1 MQNFKT
7 LGKIRDA
14 HGIKGEVFLI
24 SFSKKF
30 EWLETMETAYLSRRE
45 QNADGE
51 WVEALHTFPIK
62 RKKSHKV
69 GQILKLEGMETRNDA
84 ESFKGATFQ
93 VPQEI
98 LDTPKADGSFFL
110 LQLENFT
117 VNFNGQE
124 AKGKITGFGTNSVQD
139 LLLIDWNQKIV
150 EIPYVDAF
158 VKDVNFDTKEITLD
172 VPEGLLFLEDL

>member
-30 EWLETMETAYLSRRE
+30 EWLEDMDTAYLSRRE
-45 QNADGE
+45 QDEEGNWIE
-51 WVEALHTFPIK
+51 KLHQFPIK
-62 RKKSHKV
+62 RKKAHKV
-69 GQILKLEGMETRNDA
+69 GHILKLEGMETRNDA

-93 VPQEI
+93 VPSTVLEV
-98 LDTPKADGSFFL
+98 PRKDGSIYAT
-110 LQLENFT
+110 QLEGFT
-117 VNFNGQE
+117 VQFEGQT
-124 AKGKITGFGTNSVQD
+124 AVGVIVGIGSNTAQD
-139 LLLIDWNQKIV
+139 LLKIEWNAKIV

-158 VKDVNFDTKEITLD
+158 VKSVDLAAKTIQLN
-172 VPEGLLFLEDL
+172 VPEGLLFIEDL